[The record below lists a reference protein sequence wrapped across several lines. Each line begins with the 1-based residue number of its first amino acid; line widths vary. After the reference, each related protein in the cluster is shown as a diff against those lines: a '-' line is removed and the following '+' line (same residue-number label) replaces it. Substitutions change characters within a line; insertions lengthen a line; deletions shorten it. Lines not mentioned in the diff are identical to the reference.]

1 MQGSKNLRRQLE
13 RGFRRCPSIQ
23 VSSSG
28 LRGKYVQVL
37 KVVAVSFE
45 ENSKLIEG
53 VQFYCRVFGDVPNTC
68 LLVYRSV
75 QTLRFPPLS
84 FREFQALSDE
94 HLISLVQEYYSLY
107 EVMQGVKVE

>member
-1 MQGSKNLRRQLE
+1 MESSKNLRRQLE

-37 KVVAVSFE
+37 RVVAVSFQD
-45 ENSKLIEG
+45 NSKLIES

-68 LLVYRSV
+68 LLVYLSG
-75 QTLRFPPLS
+75 QPLRFPPLS

-94 HLISLVQEYYSLY
+94 HLISLVQENYSLY